1 MSFIIVIPARYD
13 SSRLPGKP
21 LKKLLGKPLLQHVYE
36 CATRSDASEII
47 IATDDERIE
56 TAAKSFG
63 ADVCMT
69 GSQHTSGTERI
80 AEVIST
86 RNITDDTIVVNLQG
100 DEPMMPAACLNQV
113 ARLLTDKPECSMST
127 LCESISSQDD
137 VFNPNVVKVVF
148 DRLGRA
154 LYFSRAP
161 IPWDRNRFSNEQGAE
176 ADMTGTHFRHIG
188 LYAYRA
194 GYVTKYLA
202 APASPVEKL
211 ESLEQL
217 RVLWNGDQIAI
228 SEAVEQ
234 TGPGVD
240 TENDFNQVEALMSS
254 LT

>member
-100 DEPMMPAACLNQV
+100 DEPMMPA
-113 ARLLTDKPECSMST
+113 
-127 LCESISSQDD
+127 
-137 VFNPNVVKVVF
+137 
-148 DRLGRA
+148 
-154 LYFSRAP
+154 
-161 IPWDRNRFSNEQGAE
+161 
-176 ADMTGTHFRHIG
+176 
-188 LYAYRA
+188 
-194 GYVTKYLA
+194 
-202 APASPVEKL
+202 
-211 ESLEQL
+211 
-217 RVLWNGDQIAI
+217 
-228 SEAVEQ
+228 
-234 TGPGVD
+234 
-240 TENDFNQVEALMSS
+240 
-254 LT
+254 